1 MGFWRKQ
8 EEKMAIR
15 LLQWHFERQGQTPP
29 SDARLRQQAADLV
42 DEAHRVAKK
51 RGQNVIVILKDLV
64 NDLRR

>member
-1 MGFWRKQ
+1 MGFWRQQ

-15 LLQWHFERQGQTPP
+15 LLKWHFERQGQAIPP
-29 SDARLRQQAADLV
+29 DERLQLQAADLV

-51 RGQNVIVILKDLV
+51 RGQNVLVILKDLV

>member
-1 MGFWRKQ
+1 MGFWRQQ

-15 LLQWHFERQGQTPP
+15 LLQWHCERQGRAVPP
-29 SDARLRQQAADLV
+29 DDRLRQQAAELV

-64 NDLRR
+64 KDLRH

>member
-15 LLQWHFERQGQTPP
+15 LLQWHFERQGRTLP
-29 SDARLRQQAADLV
+29 SDAHLRQQAADLV

>member
-1 MGFWRKQ
+1 MGFWREQ
-8 EEKMAIR
+8 EEKMTVR
-15 LLQWHFERQGQTPP
+15 LLQWHFERQGQAIP
-29 SDARLRQQAADLV
+29 SGERLKQQAADLV